1 MSEAD
6 RDPLVQQRYRELPRE
21 EPPSGLDA
29 AILAAARGEP
39 ELHPAPL
46 VAPTAR
52 KRWYVPLA
60 AAAVIMLS
68 VIVTLQLQHEP
79 PDAELAIPGYPSPG
93 PGEQPESRAP
103 AVSRPAPAAAGSPAP
118 QPQAATTRADAKR
131 GSAQRS
137 ESAAKP
143 VQEDL
148 PPEAWLARIAELR
161 RAGRHAEA
169 DESYAA
175 FRRRH
180 PDYRIPEAL
189 REQVLP
195 RRSAPA
201 R

>member
-1 MSEAD
+1 MSEPD
-6 RDPLVQQRYRELPRE
+6 RDPAVSQRYRELPRE
-21 EPPSGLDA
+21 EPPGGLDA

-60 AAAVIMLS
+60 AAVVIVLS
-68 VIVTLQLQHEP
+68 VIVTLQLQREP
-79 PDAELAIPGYPSPG
+79 PDAELAIPGYPPPG
-93 PGEQPESRAP
+93 PGEQPESRA
-103 AVSRPAPAAAGSPAP
+103 AAASRAAPAQAGSPAP
-118 QPQAATTRADAKR
+118 QPEAAETRADAKR
-131 GSAQRS
+131 GPAQRT

-169 DESYAA
+169 DESYAG
-175 FRRRH
+175 FRRRY
-180 PDYRIPEAL
+180 PDYRIAEAL
-189 REQVLP
+189 RKQVLP
-195 RRSAPA
+195 R
-201 R
+201 